1 MEQAGSRESNDMD
14 SGGYVP
20 VARSDDG
27 GGMDRGRPTADAH
40 DRTAGQPAGNAHVS
54 VRHKRGAAR
63 WVLLAGGAMLLGGS
77 GAVLA
82 QNGPQSLLPPGFEK
96 PAAPTPA
103 PSAASTAGAPR
114 PAASAPAPGS
124 AAATS
129 TPVVQPLPTTASAT
143 SGTAPVAAGGMSDDQ
158 LLNSVDPDLLD
169 QLIASTQPKY
179 DIPPQAQRSL
189 TMVGAVAEEDGGMPA
204 LSTYYLN
211 GAWVQALLNRTQG
224 PLVSRWGEILLRRT
238 LVSRLATPVGMNGAD
253 WAALRA
259 QLLLRLGEADAARLM
274 VEQVDSGSYTPGLED
289 AAMSSFLATAD
300 PVGLCPITALT
311 ARERPGWQWDLSR
324 AVCSAFTGDGPPA
337 MGRLD
342 KAMRGGK
349 IDAIDVLL
357 AQKFAGAAAKARRAV
372 TIEWDKVDSLSE
384 WRFGMALATGLE
396 PPPAL
401 MAKAPPPY
409 RDFLALSPAAS
420 LATRAGAA
428 DLAGGRGVLSAAAM
442 VDLYSQI
449 YAAGQDDS
457 DPSKIAGQLQTAYTA
472 PDEADR
478 MAAIKAIWG
487 DGGDPVKSYS
497 RRVLTAY
504 AAARMV
510 PSDAFKDEAGGL
522 IASMLTAGLDRNAM
536 EWAPHVP
543 LGSQGW
549 ALLAVATPTLGQPVA
564 SNGLDAFRSDDNSD
578 GMLRSRLLLAGLMGL
593 GRVDD
598 GTARAFAGKLEV
610 DMGRST
616 RWSRAID
623 AAAASG
629 NPALVSLLAA
639 FGMQGS
645 GWDKMTALNLYHI
658 VSALHR
664 VGLDGEARMIAA
676 EAVARA

>member
-1 MEQAGSRESNDMD
+1 MSARN
-14 SGGYVP
+14 GG
-20 VARSDDG
+20 AI
-27 GGMDRGRPTADAH
+27 
-40 DRTAGQPAGNAHVS
+40 
-54 VRHKRGAAR
+54 AR
-63 WVLLAGGAMLLGGS
+63 WALLAGGAMLFGGS

-96 PAAPTPA
+96 PAEPA
-103 PSAASTAGAPR
+103 PAPAQTAAPAASASR
-114 PAASAPAPGS
+114 PAAAASAPASGGV
-124 AAATS
+124 ATTS
-129 TPVVQPLPTTASAT
+129 VPVVQPVPGAST
-143 SGTAPVAAGGMSDDQ
+143 SGPVPIAPGGPSDDE
-158 LLNSVDPDLLD
+158 LLNSIDPDLLD
-169 QLIASTQPKY
+169 QLVASTQPKY
-179 DIPPQAQRSL
+179 DIPPQQQRSL
-189 TMVGAVAEEDGGMPA
+189 AVVGAMAEADGGMPV

-211 GAWVQALLNRTQG
+211 GAWVQALLTRTSG
-224 PLVSRWGEILLRRT
+224 SLVSRWGEILLRRT

-324 AVCSAFTGDGPPA
+324 DICSAFTGDGPPA

-349 IDAIDVLL
+349 IDKTDILL
-357 AQKFAGAAAKARRAV
+357 AQKFAGAASKARRAV
-372 TIEWDKVDSLSE
+372 TIEWDKIDSLSE
-384 WRFGMALATGLE
+384 WRFGMAVATGLE
-396 PPPAL
+396 PPAAL
-401 MAKAPPPY
+401 MAKAPPVY
-409 RDFLALSPAAS
+409 RDYLALSPAMP
-420 LATRAGAA
+420 LAARAQAA
-428 DLAGGRGVLSAAAM
+428 DTAAGRGVLSAAAM

-457 DPSKIAGQLQTAYTA
+457 ESSKIAGQLHTAYTA

-487 DGGDPVKSYS
+487 DGEGPVKSYS

-510 PSDAFKDEAGGL
+510 PSDALKADAGGL

-536 EWAPHVP
+536 AWAPHVP
-543 LGSQGW
+543 LGSDGW
-549 ALLAVATPTLGQPVA
+549 ALLALAAPTLGQPVA
-564 SNGLDAFRSDDNSD
+564 SGGLDAFRSDDGSD
-578 GMLRSRLLLAGLMGL
+578 DYLRSKLLLAGLMGL
-593 GRVDD
+593 GRIDD
-598 GTARAFAGKLEV
+598 GTARDFAGKLDV
-610 DMGRST
+610 NMGRST

-623 AAAASG
+623 SAAQSG

-676 EAVARA
+676 EAIARA